1 MVSRRPVR
9 SAPEDR
15 IRMCRQVRFHTRDRF
30 LRYPQYTSFP
40 PLLSMGFE
48 ENSPFVFFF
57 SYIDQKMS
65 LWGMA
70 HEGEVYRDFWGS
82 FRRHG
87 QEKEKKKRF
96 VASYFFCSSCS
107 CRGAHGRPRHPRPTT
122 KRVEKGADAPFSIPR
137 SGGRKE
143 RHEILMPVRAG
154 NRQGGYAQTDL
165 PALPVVWQSRGNI
178 IFFEVL
184 GSRGFFQE
192 APAGVR
198 GRAPRNMRQGQS
210 PS

>member
-1 MVSRRPVR
+1 MPPSAVSYTG
-9 SAPEDR
+9 SFPEVPTVYF
-15 IRMCRQVRFHTRDRF
+15 I
-30 LRYPQYTSFP
+30 P

-57 SYIDQKMS
+57 GYIDQKMS

-87 QEKEKKKRF
+87 QEKKRF
-96 VASYFFCSSCS
+96 VASYFFCFL
-107 CRGAHGRPRHPRPTT
+107 CRGARGRPRHPLFDSPAGAVGKGVEFLCRREPVIDRAVMLRLTCRP
-122 KRVEKGADAPFSIPR
+122 R
-137 SGGRKE
+137 
-143 RHEILMPVRAG
+143 
-154 NRQGGYAQTDL
+154 L
-165 PALPVVWQSRGNI
+165 PAGRPIPVI
-178 IFFEVL
+178 LFKVL
-184 GSRGFFQE
+184 GSRAFFQE
-192 APAGVR
+192 GPAGVR